1 MLQPCFHPV
10 MDIPTTAHKLAL
22 LARLV
27 LHYGILLTA
36 MVQVLC
42 ITTLLQLVNWQ
53 VTIGL
58 IFRFVSS
65 FYKGFF
71 SQK

>member
-27 LHYGILLTA
+27 LHYGIPLTA

-65 FYKGFF
+65 FHKGFF